1 MNCDL
6 VGLMESKWFKN
17 DNKLNGLIMLNG
29 RSLTAKE
36 IRKVVRAAV
45 KNGYTELYDVP
56 DEFAESVLQNN

>member
-6 VGLMESKWFKN
+6 VGLLESKWFKN

-29 RSLTAKE
+29 RNLTAEE

-56 DEFAESVLQNN
+56 DSFAESVLENS